1 MQNLELFRQATSE
14 VMAEETEEEEER
26 VSTVKVID
34 TETDEV
40 TLGIDVSEYQGNI
53 DWSQAAEGQD
63 FVMVRVGYRSS
74 ETGEITEDACARYNL
89 QEAGSAGTLSGSLF
103 LFHSSFGRGGQRG
116 GRLGSAIC
124 WTVIPSPIR
133 WPTIARAFRIRTAAS
148 IS

>member
-89 QEAGSAGTLSGSLF
+89 QEAERRDSIWEPI
-103 LFHSSFGRGGQRG
+103 SFPQQFRKRRQEKRPA
-116 GRLGSAIC
+116 GSAIF

-133 WPTIARAFRIRTAAS
+133 WPITARAFRIRTAAS